1 MNFKVF
7 KSMTCNN
14 TTLTKAMW
22 VSATMDMSG
31 TNKKV
36 QKSVPTEILDCLPH
50 QGTTMGNEIYFHKK
64 PQLKVWREK
73 VSHSSRHTVH
83 SVMEMG

>member
-7 KSMTCNN
+7 KYMTCNN
-14 TTLTKAMW
+14 TTLIKAMS
-22 VSATMDMSG
+22 VSATMDMSR
-31 TNKKV
+31 TNQKV
-36 QKSVPTEILDCLPH
+36 QKSVPTEILDCLSH
-50 QGTTMGNEIYFHKK
+50 QGTTMGNEIYFYKK
-64 PQLKVWREK
+64 PPLKFWRKK